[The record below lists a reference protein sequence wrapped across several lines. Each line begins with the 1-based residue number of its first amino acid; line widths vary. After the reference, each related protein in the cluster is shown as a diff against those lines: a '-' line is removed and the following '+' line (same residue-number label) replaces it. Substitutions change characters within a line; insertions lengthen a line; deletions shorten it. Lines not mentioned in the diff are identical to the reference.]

1 MHTTKMADKMSPV
14 GGYGSREILE
24 TVLDNSPDGVYLHN
38 SIGIIVYAN
47 KKIEELTGH
56 KKEEM
61 LGRPFLEFTKMN
73 VLELK
78 DIPKAALLFGRA
90 LLGRPTGPDEFYFK
104 RPDGSKVPVEVKSFP
119 IMVGDER
126 LVIGAVR
133 DLTERKY
140 AMRLE
145 LEVAERIAEI
155 EVKEKKLAE
164 AYEELKSLDDLK
176 TKFVQDTAHELKTP
190 LGVMLVAVSFLKK
203 KDVMA
208 DPARYEEMV
217 DLISRN
223 SQRMRKT
230 IEDTLEIY
238 KIEKGRQYEKK
249 ETDFDEMVKAV
260 TDQFAP
266 IAKEKGLDLR
276 ADIPNL
282 PELRCDPKAMRT
294 VVENL
299 VENAIKY
306 TDKGRIDVVA
316 RAEDGNITVKV
327 KDTGIGIPEEAQKYI
342 FGRFY
347 RVSAGGSGAGIGL
360 SICKHVIESHG
371 GTIGFTSS
379 PGKGSTFEFT
389 VPIVHEHK
397 GVSI

>member
-1 MHTTKMADKMSPV
+1 MYLP
-14 GGYGSREILE
+14 
-24 TVLDNSPDGVYLHN
+24 NS
-38 SIGIIVYAN
+38 SGIILYAN
-47 KKIEELTGH
+47 KKIEELIGH

-61 LGRPFLEFTKMN
+61 LGKPFMEFTKMN

-78 DIPKAALLFGRA
+78 DIPKAALLFGGA

-119 IMVGDER
+119 IMVDNER
-126 LVIGAVR
+126 FVIGAVR
-133 DLTERKY
+133 DLTTRKY

-145 LEVAERIAEI
+145 LEVAERTAEI
-155 EVKEKKLAE
+155 ETQKRKLDE
-164 AYEELKSLDDLK
+164 AYGELKSLDELK

-190 LGVMLVAVSFLKK
+190 LGVMLVAISFLKK
-203 KDVMA
+203 KDVVQNEEKYA
-208 DPARYEEMV
+208 EMV
-217 DLISRN
+217 DLVSRN
-223 SQRMRKT
+223 AQRMRKT
-230 IEDTLEIY
+230 IEDTLELY

-260 TDQFAP
+260 ADQFAP
-266 IAKEKGLDLR
+266 IAKEKGLEFR
-276 ADIPNL
+276 TDIPDL
-282 PELRCDPKAMRT
+282 PEMHCDPKAMRT

-306 TDKGRIDVVA
+306 TDKGRIEVMA
-316 RAEDGNITVKV
+316 RADDGMITVSV
-327 KDTGIGIPEEAQKYI
+327 KDTGIGIPEESQKHI

-360 SICKHVIESHG
+360 SICKHVVEAHG

>member
-1 MHTTKMADKMSPV
+1 MADKTLPV

-38 SIGIIVYAN
+38 STGIILYTN

-61 LGRPFLEFTKMN
+61 LGKPFLEFTKMN
-73 VLELK
+73 VLELR
-78 DIPKAALLFGRA
+78 DVPKAALLFGGA

-104 RPDGSKVPVEVKSFP
+104 RPDGSRVPVEVKSFP
-119 IMVGDER
+119 IMVGNER

-145 LEVAERIAEI
+145 LEVAERLAEI
-155 EVKEKKLAE
+155 ETQKKKLAD
-164 AYEELKSLDDLK
+164 AYEGLKSLDEMK

-203 KDVMA
+203 KDVTT

-217 DLISRN
+217 DLIFRN

-249 ETDFDEMVKAV
+249 ATDFDEMIKAV
-260 TDQFAP
+260 TDQFTP
-266 IAKEKGLDLR
+266 IARQKGLEFGTDV
-276 ADIPNL
+276 PNL
-282 PELRCDPKAMRT
+282 PEIHCDPKAMRT

-306 TDKGRIDVVA
+306 TDKGRIDVAA
-316 RAEDGNITVKV
+316 RSDDGKISVSV

-360 SICKHVIESHG
+360 SICKHIVESHG

-389 VPIVHEHK
+389 LPTDHECK
-397 GVSI
+397 DVST